1 LEKAMVGL
9 AAMGAEVEGMQE
21 PAAVRLGWGVSGSG
35 LSAAA
40 LAKNRERFERQLKL
54 RRGPTPEMFFVKHI
68 DNTRLEKSDDPA
80 RKAEMRRFATVG
92 VLFFALVFVYVM
104 QHFWAIQLGYNV
116 EAQKKAVEQLREE
129 NRQLR
134 LTDAVLTD
142 PQRIDSLAKQLGMAE
157 PAPGQ
162 VIRQDAGDG
171 AVVAEMKRQEVGSR
185 K

>member
-1 LEKAMVGL
+1 
-9 AAMGAEVEGMQE
+9 
-21 PAAVRLGWGVSGSG
+21 
-35 LSAAA
+35 
-40 LAKNRERFERQLKL
+40 
-54 RRGPTPEMFFVKHI
+54 
-68 DNTRLEKSDDPA
+68 
-80 RKAEMRRFATVG
+80 
-92 VLFFALVFVYVM
+92 M